1 MRLLLVEDDREIS
14 RMLEGYLANENFDVV
29 WTGRRPYG
37 GLTAALIWC
46 CLI

>member
-29 WTGRRPYG
+29 CAMDGEE
-37 GLTAALIWC
+37 ALIWC